1 MAGRIQG
8 ALRQGFATL
17 LLTAVALPAS
27 TAATDSAADA
37 GKEPHIRAAH
47 SLKQPSLE
55 PEITALA
62 GMAGDVFP
70 ALANHLSSEPPK
82 IREFG
87 VVQVRLSN
95 PSSAEQGLRARVTVS
110 IDGWSG
116 EETQNVDLPPGTAKT
131 LSFAPP
137 LSERAFRNR
146 EIAPALAQVRAHDS
160 SGNLLF
166 AQSVALK
173 MRASDDMYW
182 GERFR
187 DASMIASWVTPHD
200 LSVEKLLSRAKE
212 FSAGRRLPGY
222 EPWKDAAEQELSTR
236 QQARAIYTAVQRHG
250 LS

>member
-37 GKEPHIRAAH
+37 SKEPHIRAAR

-55 PEITALA
+55 AEITAQA

-70 ALANHLSSEPPK
+70 AIANHLSLESPK
-82 IREFG
+82 LREFG
-87 VVQVRLSN
+87 IVQVKLSN
-95 PSSAEQGLRARVTVS
+95 PASAEQGLRARVTVS
-110 IDGWSG
+110 VDGWSG
-116 EETQNVDLPPGTAKT
+116 VETQNVDLAPGTAKT
-131 LSFAPP
+131 LNFAPP
-137 LSERAFRNR
+137 LSDRAFRNR
-146 EIAPALAQVRAHDS
+146 EIAPALAQVRAQDA
-160 SGNLLF
+160 SGTLLF
-166 AQSVALK
+166 AESIPLK

-200 LSVEKLLSRAKE
+200 LSVEKLLSQAKE
-212 FSAGRRLPGY
+212 LTAGRRLPGY
-222 EPWKDAAEQELSTR
+222 EPWKGEVEQELSTR